1 MPGSIV
7 ASLDKFPGCCQDPTN
22 IHVHILTMRIIIIYI
37 HIHTLTMRIIYIYV
51 HILTMRIIIIYIYVH
66 ILPVRIIISHSF
78 ANVDY
83 CEGCEEF

>member
-22 IHVHILTMRIIIIYI
+22 IHVHILMRII
-37 HIHTLTMRIIYIYV
+37 IIYIYV
-51 HILTMRIIIIYIYVH
+51 HILRIIIIFIYVH

>member
-22 IHVHILTMRIIIIYI
+22 IHVHIL
-37 HIHTLTMRIIYIYV
+37 
-51 HILTMRIIIIYIYVH
+51 RIIIIYIYVH

-83 CEGCEEF
+83 CEGCEES

>member
-22 IHVHILTMRIIIIYI
+22 IHVHILRIIIIFIYV
-37 HIHTLTMRIIYIYV
+37 HILRIIIIYIYV
-51 HILTMRIIIIYIYVH
+51 HILRIIIIFIYVH

>member
-22 IHVHILTMRIIIIYI
+22 IHVHILTMRIIYI
-37 HIHTLTMRIIYIYV
+37 HV
-51 HILTMRIIIIYIYVH
+51 HILTIIIIFIYVH

>member
-22 IHVHILTMRIIIIYI
+22 IHVHILTII
-37 HIHTLTMRIIYIYV
+37 
-51 HILTMRIIIIYIYVH
+51 IIIIYIYVH

>member
-37 HIHTLTMRIIYIYV
+37 YV
-51 HILTMRIIIIYIYVH
+51 HILRIIIIFIYVH

>member
-22 IHVHILTMRIIIIYI
+22 IHVHVLTIRIIIIYI
-37 HIHTLTMRIIYIYV
+37 HIHIVMMRIVIIYIHV
-51 HILTMRIIIIYIYVH
+51 HILRIIIVFIYVH